1 MVIRKDNNTI
11 AEMDNRER
19 IIKRYVDL
27 ELVNYR
33 QIFRPME
40 EVSQLDNVSRR
51 YAFLKR
57 ILKVC
62 DDEHAE
68 IFPTSWAVSA
78 RVCEKFCE
86 YTK

>member
-1 MVIRKDNNTI
+1 
-11 AEMDNRER
+11 
-19 IIKRYVDL
+19 
-27 ELVNYR
+27 
-33 QIFRPME
+33 ME
-40 EVSQLDNVSRR
+40 EVSQLDNISRR

-68 IFPTSWAVSA
+68 IFPTTWAVSG
-78 RVCEKFCE
+78 RVCQKFCD

>member
-1 MVIRKDNNTI
+1 
-11 AEMDNRER
+11 
-19 IIKRYVDL
+19 
-27 ELVNYR
+27 
-33 QIFRPME
+33 ME

-68 IFPTSWAVSA
+68 IFPKSWAVSA

>member
-1 MVIRKDNNTI
+1 
-11 AEMDNRER
+11 
-19 IIKRYVDL
+19 L

-40 EVSQLDNVSRR
+40 EVSQLDNISRR

-68 IFPTSWAVSA
+68 IFPATWAVSG
-78 RVCEKFCE
+78 RVCQKFCE